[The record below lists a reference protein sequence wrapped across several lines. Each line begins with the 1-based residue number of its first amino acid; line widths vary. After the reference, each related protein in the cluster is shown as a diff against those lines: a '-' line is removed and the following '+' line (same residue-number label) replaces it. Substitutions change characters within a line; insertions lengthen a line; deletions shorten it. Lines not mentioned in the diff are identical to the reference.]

1 LACAKDLG
9 RPEWFDEGAVAIEL
23 PGANIGGGN
32 ARLPSSLFE
41 SGIASAACA
50 ADGDGEGKR
59 SHPKDSRPPGIY
71 GQPIFVE
78 PCAVKTALL
87 ADVKAAIG
95 DLVAIHN
102 AEFEALIR
110 EDFTDIEVLRARL
123 RVARERKVGLIE
135 ILYRAAF

>member
-1 LACAKDLG
+1 M
-9 RPEWFDEGAVAIEL
+9 EL
-23 PGANIGGGN
+23 I
-32 ARLPSSLFE
+32 R
-41 SGIASAACA
+41 
-50 ADGDGEGKR
+50 
-59 SHPKDSRPPGIY
+59 
-71 GQPIFVE
+71 
-78 PCAVKTALL
+78 CAVKTALL